1 VKEQK
6 TLESTEKAFKSAQK
20 KTKQVLKEV
29 QAIASVNK
37 ARKPM
42 WFEKFY
48 WFISSENYLGKP
60 LESLPPNLVFW
71 KVPLSSFVGPPRT
84 DL

>member
-1 VKEQK
+1 MLGFISPFRYYDMKRFAAVKEQK
-6 TLESTEKAFKSAQK
+6 TLESTDKAFKSAQK

-48 WFISSENYLGKP
+48 WFISSENYLGKFNN
-60 LESLPPNLVFW
+60 SC
-71 KVPLSSFVGPPRT
+71 
-84 DL
+84 